1 MWIPVF
7 PGEVASSS
15 ISRMKSAPACN
26 FNDSLPSAHSCLIP
40 FRRPTTKSK
49 PNAAWGMGGTIAGQ
63 GSTGSWRD
71 ISKNCLT
78 CPPLK
83 AGTIPAKFP
92 SLHPRG
98 VFWLFCI
105 LFWAISHSAFWMTL
119 GLICSCLRTGP
130 PNLRNN
136 TSIIDSNM
144 LETPKVS
151 THSQHG
157 AGDFFFFSLQM
168 SMQHP
173 ERAGE
178 LWCLFLYN
186 KPSHPSI
193 CMCQVC
199 NLIKGTQSD
208 ESFWSR
214 IPSRLLADADALC
227 GWDILWDESKC
238 TGRAPPMF
246 GL

>member
-157 AGDFFFFSLQM
+157 AGDFFFFFSANEHATPWEGRGAMMLIPLQQTFSPVNM
-168 SMQHP
+168 HVPSVQSHQRYPVWWELLIPHP
-173 ERAGE
+173 
-178 LWCLFLYN
+178 
-186 KPSHPSI
+186 
-193 CMCQVC
+193 Q
-199 NLIKGTQSD
+199 
-208 ESFWSR
+208 
-214 IPSRLLADADALC
+214 
-227 GWDILWDESKC
+227 
-238 TGRAPPMF
+238 
-246 GL
+246 